1 VVKFFVPAADNAE
14 HAESLYEAV
23 ARFNGLALTAQRVHS
38 LRFLHAETPVHA
50 EVGAPLPAAFGTE
63 HQPVMAILACGETYR
78 LCLPTR
84 GGLWGQ
90 AIVVQATLVQ
100 EVRFFD

>member
-1 VVKFFVPAADNAE
+1 VVKFFIPAADNAE

-23 ARFNGLALTAQRVHS
+23 ARFNGMEPAKQRLHS
-38 LRFLHAETPVHA
+38 LRFLHGELPVHA
-50 EVGAPLPAAFGTE
+50 EVGAPLPAVFGTE

-78 LCLPTR
+78 VCLPTR

-90 AIVVQATLVQ
+90 AIVVPAAQVQ
-100 EVRFFD
+100 EVRAFD